1 MKFIVKMMLSLL
13 AMLQSVCAYAHR
25 DQDSTQN
32 PDSLKIARIAD
43 FGRVWGVI
51 NYFHPTVGKG
61 VLTPDSLLILNI
73 GRLLDDP
80 SATGFK
86 NAISALFS
94 DLNDPRS
101 AVTGKK
107 DPISD
112 SPHTEPGLTL
122 TPLASK
128 STYITASQHIFK
140 KGLMLDSVLT
150 AKLIS
155 SNRCFIIDLR
165 NAAIDNNTGLKQY
178 TQFVQPLIGKLI
190 NRTLILPT
198 SRSFYYKGLMR
209 EDFPHDINILPQDK
223 KGDINGSLQVHYG
236 LKNISEGGYLL
247 SNQDLSL
254 KSKRFCFIVNRYVN
268 VNTLKALLALRHRN
282 LCNIIF
288 QGEMPDYVYG
298 DFHNMQLSDGVT
310 VKIRTSEMIYEDGT
324 PGSEPDTY
332 IPFQPGED
340 PQKLILKE
348 AGFLLRHP
356 IKHSA
361 STQIENTVYIR
372 KSQFDYPSKGVPDLK
387 LRLLG
392 LFNFWNAI
400 YYFSPNK
407 KLISGDWSK
416 ALTHFIPKFI
426 KAENDS
432 LYFLALM
439 ELTTSIQDGHSILIN
454 KRGGRSPVGIMD
466 GNLPIGT
473 DLVDGKVF
481 ITSILED
488 TAQSH
493 KLSQINE
500 GDELIAIDQVPVST
514 LAKQWEKLIV
524 ASNKAGFN
532 REYYFSWLTNGNSGS
547 AAVVT
552 VRSKGQVKEIAL
564 TRIKRDDYYNLRG
577 KINRFPLKEPFCQV
591 LAPGIGYMRINRLYV
606 HQLDSLSHM
615 LKECKSIILDA
626 RGYPRDS
633 HIGTRLASYIA
644 VKPDTV
650 AYNEFP
656 FVTSPDLTK
665 NHSLV
670 EYEII
675 QPDSNTFLKNKKY
688 YILVDEG
695 IQSQAEW
702 NVIALQGVTHATT
715 IGTQTAGANGM
726 AITINFP
733 GQYFS
738 FFSGFGE
745 YYPDGTP
752 NQKLGVKIDTP
763 VNRTLQGYLNGD
775 DEILTKAISEALNDL
790 H

>member
-1 MKFIVKMMLSLL
+1 MKFIVKTLLSLL
-13 AMLQSVCAYAHR
+13 VTLQSVCAYAHR
-25 DQDSTQN
+25 DQDSIQN

-43 FGRVWGVI
+43 FGRLWGVV
-51 NYFHPTVGKG
+51 NYFHPAVGKG
-61 VLTPDSLLILNI
+61 VLYPDSLVISNI
-73 GRLLDDP
+73 GKLLDDP
-80 SATGFK
+80 GTSGFK
-86 NAISALFS
+86 NAISALLS
-94 DLNDPRS
+94 DLNDPYS
-101 AVTGKK
+101 AVIDSK
-107 DPISD
+107 DLATE
-112 SPHTEPGLTL
+112 SPYTEPGLTL
-122 TPLASK
+122 TSLASK
-128 STYITASQHIFK
+128 STYITASQNIFK
-140 KGLMLDSVLT
+140 NGLKLDSVLT
-150 AKLIS
+150 PKLIS
-155 SNRCFIIDLR
+155 SNHSFVIDLR
-165 NAAIDNNTGLKQY
+165 NATIDNNAGLKQY

-190 NRTLILPT
+190 SKTLILPT
-198 SRSFYYKGLMR
+198 ARSFYYKGLMR
-209 EDFPHDINILPQDK
+209 EDFPHDINILPQDQ
-223 KGDINGSLQVHYG
+223 KGDINGKLQVHYG

-254 KSKRFCFIVNRYVN
+254 RSKRFCFIVNRYVN

-282 LCNIIF
+282 LCSIIF

-298 DFHNMQLSDGVT
+298 DFYHMQLSDGLT
-310 VKIRTSEMIYEDGT
+310 AKIRTSEMIYEDGT
-324 PGSEPDTY
+324 LGSAPDIY
-332 IPFQPGED
+332 IPCQSVKD

-348 AGFLLRHP
+348 AGFLLSHP
-356 IKHSA
+356 VKHSA
-361 STQIENTVYIR
+361 SNQIENTVYIR
-372 KSQFDYPSKGVPDLK
+372 KPQFDYPSKEVPDLK

-400 YYFSPNK
+400 HYFSPNK
-407 KLISGDWSK
+407 NLIPLDWNK

-454 KRGGRSPVGIMD
+454 KQGGRSPVGIMD

-481 ITSILED
+481 ITSILAD
-488 TAQSH
+488 TMQRNN
-493 KLSQINE
+493 LSQIKE
-500 GDELIAIDQVPVST
+500 GDELIAIDQVPIST

-524 ASNKAGFN
+524 ASNTAGFN
-532 REYYFSWLTNGNSGS
+532 REYYFTWLTNGTSGS

-552 VRSKGQVKEIAL
+552 VRSKGQIKDVTL
-564 TRIKRDDYYNLRG
+564 TRIKRDDYYTLRG
-577 KINRFPLKEPFCQV
+577 KINRSPLKEPFCQV
-591 LAPGIGYMRINRLYV
+591 LEPGIGYMRINRLYV
-606 HQLDSLSHM
+606 HQLDSLSQM
-615 LKECKSIILDA
+615 LKDCKSIILDA

-633 HIGTRLASYIA
+633 HIGTKLASYIA
-644 VKPDTV
+644 IKPDTV

-656 FVTSPDLTK
+656 FVVSPDLAK
-665 NHSLV
+665 NHSLI
-670 EYEII
+670 ECEII
-675 QPDSNTFLKNKKY
+675 RPDSNTFLKNKKY

-702 NVIALQGVTHATT
+702 NVIALQGVTRTTT

-752 NQKLGVKIDTP
+752 NQKLGVKIDIP
-763 VNRTLQGYLNGD
+763 VNRTLRGYLNGD
-775 DEILTKAISEALNDL
+775 DEILSKAISEALNDL